1 MNKKKVEYQ
10 EKDFENLEDTIS
22 KSEIFDNNVFRML
35 FDYNTSVLTLLD
47 PYSGKIINANPAA
60 AKFYGYSREKLCS
73 MNINEINMLP
83 NEKIHEAMIS
93 GISAGSNFIFP
104 HKLAN
109 GKIRTV
115 EVFNSSIEFKGK
127 AILFNIIHDIT
138 PRIEMEKSLRKS
150 EEKYRTLFEEDPNYT
165 MLLGT
170 DGTILDV
177 NESSAKLIGIPKK
190 DLIGK
195 NYSILRDGKQNE
207 FELQVDNINSLLHG
221 KSVEPFEF
229 KFINNDGNI
238 NWIRVHL
245 KPVIDNGTII
255 YIIAIGIDITEHKKS
270 EKAIKSSL
278 NDKNILLQEIHHRV
292 KNNMQIISS
301 LLNLQTK
308 YVDDEEAINVLK
320 ESQNRVRSMA
330 IIHENLY
337 KSEDLMHIN
346 CVDYIESLVLNL
358 FYAYNIE
365 KTQIKPVLNIDDIS
379 LNIETAVPC
388 GLIISEL
395 ISNSLKY
402 AFPNKMDGEIVISLK
417 SGKEYYQ
424 LCISDNGIGLPE
436 DINFTNIK
444 TLGLLLVNSLAEQI
458 DGKVT
463 IHRENGTQYNIIFKE
478 LIYKER
484 I

>member
-1 MNKKKVEYQ
+1 MK
-10 EKDFENLEDTIS
+10 EKMDKDQQ
-22 KSEIFDNNVFRML
+22 KDSEIFDNNIFQML
-35 FDYNTSVLTLLD
+35 FEVNTSVLTLLD
-47 PYSGKIINANPAA
+47 PYTGKIINANPAA

-73 MNINEINMLP
+73 MNIKEINMLP
-83 NEKIHEAMIS
+83 HEKIQEAMIS
-93 GISAGSNFIFP
+93 GITKGSNFIFP

-115 EVFNSSIEFKGK
+115 EVFNSSIELKGK
-127 AILFNIIHDIT
+127 PFLFNIIHDIT

-150 EEKYRTLFEEDPNYT
+150 EKKYRTLFEEDPNYT
-165 MLLGT
+165 MLLGK

-177 NESSAKLIGIPKK
+177 NQSSTKLIGIPKK

-195 NYSILRDGKQNE
+195 KYSILRNRKQNDS
-207 FELQVDNINSLLHG
+207 ELQVDRINSILHG
-221 KSVEPFEF
+221 ESVEPFEF
-229 KFINNDGNI
+229 GFIDKKDNL

-245 KPVIDNGTII
+245 KPVMDNGNII
-255 YIIAIGIDITEHKKS
+255 YIIAIGIDITGHKKA

-330 IIHENLY
+330 IIHEKLY
-337 KSEDLMHIN
+337 KSKDLMHIN
-346 CVDYIESLVLNL
+346 FIDYIQSLVFNL
-358 FYAYNIE
+358 FNAYNVE
-365 KTQIKPVLNIDDIS
+365 QTQIRPILKIEDIS

-402 AFPNKMDGEIVISLK
+402 AFPNKMNGEIVISLK

-424 LCISDNGIGLPE
+424 LCISDNGIGLPD
-436 DINFTNIK
+436 DISFNNIR
-444 TLGLLLVNSLAEQI
+444 TLGLLLVNSLTEQI